1 MGVSPQ
7 RSASSSSS
15 YAGVGSWEC
24 HRSAVQAV
32 AMQALGHGSAT
43 ATYDSR
49 RFLPRIALAS
59 QVVDL
64 PAANFDAFDVGALVA
79 ALSVFALF
87 SLDSLLSF
95 AAFDPRRSHDIN
107 GLVLLFLVDG
117 AVVAMVNEQGDVVAV
132 CVALV
137 QRQVIDLCSDDT
149 ECDGRDVRSGRSEA
163 AVAAVA
169 VSLVACH
176 SRNNAGLGAERAHA
190 QARHKHR
197 RHCPTDGLSAAAQ
210 MECCRL
216 ISRAK
221 LACCAAHVGARARR
235 LGGSNRAGE
244 PLLKNG
250 TQATRS
256 NPPMLCH
263 RE

>member
-1 MGVSPQ
+1 
-7 RSASSSSS
+7 
-15 YAGVGSWEC
+15 
-24 HRSAVQAV
+24 
-32 AMQALGHGSAT
+32 
-43 ATYDSR
+43 
-49 RFLPRIALAS
+49 LAS
-59 QVVDL
+59 HVVDL

-79 ALSVFALF
+79 ALSVFAIF

-137 QRQVIDLCSDDT
+137 QRQVVDLCSDDT

-176 SRNNAGLGAERAHA
+176 SRNNAGWCGTGTHTCASQTPQTLS
-190 QARHKHR
+190 
-197 RHCPTDGLSAAAQ
+197 PTDGLSAAAQ
-210 MECCRL
+210 MEYCN
-216 ISRAK
+216 
-221 LACCAAHVGARARR
+221 AADSFQGQSWPAVPHMWVRVRGGWEAATE
-235 LGGSNRAGE
+235 LGVR
-244 PLLKNG
+244 
-250 TQATRS
+250 
-256 NPPMLCH
+256 C
-263 RE
+263 